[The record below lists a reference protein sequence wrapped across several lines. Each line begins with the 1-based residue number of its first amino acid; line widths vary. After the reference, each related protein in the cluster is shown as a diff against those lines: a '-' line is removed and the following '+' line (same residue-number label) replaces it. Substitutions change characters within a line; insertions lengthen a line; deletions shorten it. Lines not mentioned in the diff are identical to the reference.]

1 MSLYTKERE
10 KELIIK
16 YGTYAVFW
24 LTSLAATIVGLC
36 LGFDDPLDQAL
47 TVLGGMLTIGIML
60 ATMLVMA
67 EDF

>member
-1 MSLYTKERE
+1 MSLYTKERD

-16 YGTYAVFW
+16 YGTYAAFW
-24 LTSLAATIVGLC
+24 LMSLAATIVGIC

-47 TVLGGMLTIGIML
+47 AMLGGILTVGIMFV
-60 ATMLVMA
+60 TMFVMA